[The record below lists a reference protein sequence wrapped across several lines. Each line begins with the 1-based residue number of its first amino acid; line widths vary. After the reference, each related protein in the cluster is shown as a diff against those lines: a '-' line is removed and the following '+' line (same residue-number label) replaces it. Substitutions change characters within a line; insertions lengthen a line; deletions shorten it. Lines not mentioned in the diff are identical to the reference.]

1 MRTSE
6 LFVDGRRVALS
17 DVADTWASRFRGL
30 LGRRDLPE
38 ALVLSPES
46 SVHGIGMRVPLDVA
60 LLDGDGIVLRALVL
74 RPWGVTRPRRGTVS
88 ILEAPVGSF
97 GRWGLH
103 LGSTVTLGRAETAAD
118 G

>member
-1 MRTSE
+1 MRTSD

-30 LGRRDLPE
+30 LGRRELPE

-60 LLDGDGIVLRALVL
+60 LLDGDGVVLRALVL
-74 RPWGVTRPRRGTVS
+74 RPWGVTRPQRGTAS
-88 ILEAPVGSF
+88 ILEAPLGSF
-97 GRWGLH
+97 GPWGLH
-103 LGSTVTLGRAETAAD
+103 LGSTVTLGRAGTVVDA
-118 G
+118 